1 MKKQLKNLDDWIK
14 SWQTS
19 TDLDALKN
27 DLEHIDQVYE
37 NLRQELGRMLMS
49 AEMLEIQEILE
60 SRVDEL
66 SDKVAA

>member
-27 DLEHIDQVYE
+27 DLEHIDQV
-37 NLRQELGRMLMS
+37 
-49 AEMLEIQEILE
+49 
-60 SRVDEL
+60 
-66 SDKVAA
+66 